1 LGVEVYLSHRVNPE
15 RMGKE
20 VLKSIKGSGGGG
32 GLIPYG
38 CSLCPIP
45 STPPDEGAMKPV
57 KGIKLGGLES

>member
-32 GLIPYG
+32 G
-38 CSLCPIP
+38 
-45 STPPDEGAMKPV
+45 
-57 KGIKLGGLES
+57 